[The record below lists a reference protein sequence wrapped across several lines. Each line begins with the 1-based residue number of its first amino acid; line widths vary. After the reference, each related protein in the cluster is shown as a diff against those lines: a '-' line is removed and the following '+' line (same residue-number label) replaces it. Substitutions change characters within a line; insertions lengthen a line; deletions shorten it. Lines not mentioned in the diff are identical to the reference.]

1 MSRKR
6 REEIIANM
14 GQPEEKSLGQLVDE
28 ELERESRQKKKAFW
42 GSFRRHMVKPMIVLS
57 LLFFLVLAAN
67 YFFHL
72 EVLSVNGSTHY
83 TEEEFRGELVTNL
96 LEENA
101 LFLYLEYRF
110 FRNPDIPFVQ
120 KMDIE
125 MLDGHELLVTVYE
138 KTYIACVKYM
148 NEYLYFDKDGIVVE
162 SAPKLIE
169 NVPVIEGVNF
179 TKMTLY
185 QKMEVEDDTVFRTI
199 LDLTQLIEQYKIT
212 IKKLVFNSK
221 GEVTLYSGRV
231 QVLLGARK
239 DYSAQMAALSQ
250 ILPKAK
256 KKSLSGVIN
265 MEDYTEGQERVVF
278 SE

>member
-1 MSRKR
+1 MSRR
-6 REEIIANM
+6 NREDVIANM
-14 GQPEEKSLGQLVDE
+14 GQPEAKSLGQLVDE
-28 ELERESRQKKKAFW
+28 EIKRESQQRKKAFW
-42 GSFRRHMVKPMIVLS
+42 SSFRRYMAKPLIFLCV
-57 LLFFLVLAAN
+57 LFFLLLAVN

-72 EVLSVNGSTHY
+72 EVLSVTGSTHY
-83 TEEEFRGELVTNL
+83 TEEEFREELVTNP

-120 KMDIE
+120 KMDVE
-125 MLDGHELLVTVYE
+125 LLDGHELLVTVYE

-162 SAPKLIE
+162 SSPKLLE
-169 NVPVIEGVNF
+169 DVPVIEGVNF

-185 QKMEVEDDTVFRTI
+185 QKLDVADDTIFRTI
-199 LDLTQLIEQYKIT
+199 LDLTQLIEQYKIS

-221 GEVTLYSGRV
+221 GEVSLYSGRV
-231 QVLLGARK
+231 RVLLGDRN
-239 DYSAQMAALSQ
+239 DYAAQMAALSQ

-256 KKSLSGVIN
+256 KNQLSGVIN
-265 MEDYTEGQERVVF
+265 MEDYTEGQERIVF
-278 SE
+278 SK

>member
-1 MSRKR
+1 MSRKK
-6 REEIIANM
+6 REEIIADM
-14 GQPEEKSLGQLVDE
+14 GQQEVKSLGQLVDE
-28 ELERESRQKKKAFW
+28 ELARESRQRKKAFW
-42 GSFRRHMVKPMIVLS
+42 GAFGRHMVNPMIFIF

-72 EVLSVNGSTHY
+72 EVLSVTGSTHY
-83 TEEEFRGELVTNL
+83 SEEEFRGELVKNP

-110 FRNPDIPFVQ
+110 FKNPEIPFVQ

-125 MLDGHELLVTVYE
+125 MVDGHELLVTVYE

-162 SAPKLIE
+162 SAPKLLE
-169 NVPVIEGVNF
+169 NVPVIEGVVF

-185 QKMEVEDDTVFRTI
+185 QKMEVSDGAIFRTI
-199 LDLTQLIEQYKIT
+199 LDLTQLIEQYKIS
-212 IKKLVFNSK
+212 IKKLAFNSK
-221 GEVTLYSGRV
+221 GEVTLYSGKVR
-231 QVLLGARK
+231 VLLGAKK
-239 DYSAQMAALSQ
+239 DYAAQMAALSQ

-256 KKSLSGVIN
+256 KKELSGVIN
-265 MEDYTEGQERVVF
+265 MEDYTEGQERIVF